1 MRSTIED
8 LPEAWYRIRQI
19 FAEPKFSPVPH
30 VALILLGETRL
41 EPDLSSGSSARRRY
55 GNVIVSPVP
64 SVTAPAERAKA
75 RPIIFIRIMGS
86 P

>member
-1 MRSTIED
+1 MRSMIED

-19 FAEPKFSPVPH
+19 FAEPQFSPVPH
-30 VALILLGETRL
+30 VALTFLCGTRL
-41 EPDLSSGSSARRRY
+41 KPDLSSGSSARRRY

-64 SVTAPAERAKA
+64 SVTAPAERARA
-75 RPIIFIRIMGS
+75 RPIILILIMGS